1 MSEMKLTKI
10 TLNNGQTISFHDTG
24 AIHYDSTGRLVVG
37 DARIDN
43 LLIRRG
49 LTIVQ
54 LEDVTASDFED
65 SKIVIQDKTTGA
77 IKGHSANNLL
87 EDIGGCSYNLDND
100 GTLTLKLGKQQ
111 QESEGE

>member
-1 MSEMKLTKI
+1 MSEIKLTKI

-43 LLIRRG
+43 MILRRG

-54 LEDVTASDFED
+54 LEDVTASEFED
-65 SKIVIQDKTTGA
+65 SKIVIQDKTTGV
-77 IKGHSANNLL
+77 IKGHSADNLL
-87 EDIGGCSYNLDND
+87 EDIGGCSYSLDNE
-100 GTLTLKLGKQQ
+100 GTLTLKLGKQE
-111 QESEGE
+111 ESEGE